1 MAKSQSSTR
10 VHRDCC
16 DSSWRSFF
24 IFYIGSWSVLV
35 IYCSARADESAE
47 LVEFIIYFV
56 FMVGSQLVVLMVL
69 S

>member
-1 MAKSQSSTR
+1 MAEGQSSTR
-10 VHRDCC
+10 DHRDCC

-35 IYCSARADESAE
+35 IYCSARADETDE

-56 FMVGSQLVVLMVL
+56 FMVGSKLVVLIVL